1 MSRPAEG
8 RRPSPAA
15 RAIDGLLRGYQ
26 VLAAGRISPCRFVPS
41 CSTYAR
47 EAVAHHGAL
56 RGSWY
61 AARRLLR
68 CHPWGGHGFD
78 PVPGTGDAF
87 ADPPAASPPRRRTA

>member
-1 MSRPAEG
+1 MTRSVES
-8 RRPSPAA
+8 RRPSLAA
-15 RAIDGLLRGYQ
+15 RAIDRLLRGYQ

-56 RGSWY
+56 RGTWF
-61 AARRLLR
+61 AVRRLLR

-78 PVPGTGDAF
+78 PVPGTDEA
-87 ADPPAASPPRRRTA
+87 AAAPPAARPPRRRTA